1 MSNHPQLPEPP
12 PEAQAVSDRLR
23 GLIVA
28 EIERDGAISFERYME
43 LALYKP
49 GLGYYSAGAEKF
61 GAAGDFVTA
70 PELGNVFARCL
81 ATPVSDTLSRLDE
94 GGQILELGAGSG
106 QLACDLM
113 LALDEKDALPQ
124 RYRILELSADL
135 RQRQRHAVAKQVPQ
149 FLDRFEWLDEAPD
162 SPYEGVILGNEVVDA
177 LPARRFVK
185 RRPDWCELRVG
196 LDQGRLAFGP
206 LSSFLLHRLLNEPVP
221 VADPANASRTLVWD
235 CRQRDWSVE
244 LLDLFGLPVS
254 ALPKSV
260 PSRYGYGALRVGPHN
275 VPLELATGD
284 QSAALFGFGE
294 PTPVTVY
301 VNLGT
306 GAFLQQAV
314 GPEPIALPGLLSS
327 VVYQDQ
333 AHSLYVLEGT
343 VNGAGSAILKIAD
356 ELGMDREY
364 LQANSAKWL
373 DEVTDPPLFLNGVG
387 GLGSPYWVADFPTR
401 FVGDAASDGPARI
414 VAVIESIA
422 FLLAVNLEAFT
433 LHDPAPERLVVTGG
447 LAAIDPLCRRLAD
460 LAGMRVIRPQV
471 QEATAQGLAYL
482 LADHPPHWLPAGSE
496 DVFRSRAGGPI
507 HERYRRWRNA
517 MQDAMDALT

>member
-1 MSNHPQLPEPP
+1 MTKNDAALYLAVDQGSHAARAIVFNRQGHVQ
-12 PEAQAVSDRLR
+12 AQARQEITTLR
-23 GLIVA
+23 PRPGWIEHDPEEIIEAVRHSVR
-28 EIERDGAISFERYME
+28 EIERQ
-43 LALYKP
+43 
-49 GLGYYSAGAEKF
+49 
-61 GAAGDFVTA
+61 
-70 PELGNVFARCL
+70 LGNDAGRIERAGVTTQRSSVVCWDRDAGGPLSNVISWQDRRAADWLEGFTYASERVRAITGL
-81 ATPVSDTLSRLDE
+81 VLSPHYGVSKLRWCLDE
-94 GGQILELGAGSG
+94 
-106 QLACDLM
+106 
-113 LALDEKDALPQ
+113 LDAVNDAFDQ
-124 RYRILELSADL
+124 R
-135 RQRQRHAVAKQVPQ
+135 
-149 FLDRFEWLDEAPD
+149 
-162 SPYEGVILGNEVVDA
+162 
-177 LPARRFVK
+177 
-185 RRPDWCELRVG
+185 
-196 LDQGRLAFGP
+196 RLAFGP
-206 LSSFLLHRLLNEPVP
+206 LSSFLLHRLLNEPVL

-235 CRQRDWSVE
+235 YRQRDWSVE

-254 ALPKSV
+254 PLPKSV
-260 PSRYGYGALRVGPHN
+260 PSRYGYGALRIGPHN

-294 PTPVTVY
+294 PTPATVHI
-301 VNLGT
+301 NLGT

-333 AHSLYVLEGT
+333 AYSLYVLEGT

-364 LQANSAKWL
+364 MQANSAKWL

-422 FLLAVNLEAFT
+422 FLLAVNLEAFA

-447 LAAIDPLCRRLAD
+447 LAVIDPLCRRLAD
-460 LAGMRVIRPQV
+460 LAGMRVIRHQA

-482 LADHPPHWLPAGSE
+482 LADHPPHWIPAGSE
-496 DVFRSRAGGPI
+496 DVFRSRAGDPI
-507 HERYRRWRNA
+507 HVRYRRWRNA
-517 MQDAMDALT
+517 MQDAIDALS